1 MPKNHSPLTIHNSL
15 FAILLLSLA
24 LNLHALAAENLW
36 EDEIFTALFAS
47 RPPAELIEWTKDD
60 IHPPLYYLIAGAFTR
75 LTIPL
80 DAVTDHPTPAS
91 DWLWR
96 FPSVMAA
103 VLTVTVT
110 FKLGLQVADYKLQV
124 AEDRL
129 YASGSTPYASRITHH
144 VSYSTAITTTL
155 LLALAP
161 IAVKYGQEARMH
173 ALFMFL
179 SALATLL
186 LFRALARPR
195 RWLRWLAYALAI
207 TATLYTMYFGF
218 LILAAHIGLF
228 LFTIYDLRPVPR
240 SGVFTISSLR
250 NTQHA
255 TRLLGFTASVVLT
268 FLLYAPWWPVLF
280 NILRKRA
287 AVGAI
292 EGGVGSPLAFVPG
305 VIRALGP
312 LPEPVA
318 WGFLALFI
326 FGMILLARRDWPI
339 AAFAALW
346 LALPVALPIVLG
358 DPRALQ
364 FRYAFVLPVYLT
376 VIAYAMVRMSR
387 SANEQI
393 NERTGPGWRTGKQPL
408 SSIFYPLSS
417 ILKYF
422 LWILATLSFIAVLGI
437 YGQTK
442 PDWRDAAAYLDEHTS
457 PNDLILIGPLWD
469 EGRFIDYYYR
479 GQAQLLTP
487 AALLTNI
494 QERAETLRATGGRV
508 WAVNR
513 FEPAPSPVVKNVV
526 FPGGVVVSEPELV
539 IYEPAVLT
547 EAALDLARQA
557 VGAAYPWAAAM
568 EAQGVL
574 NPDPRTAKA
583 GALRA
588 LGDALV
594 AAGRP
599 QEAIAPYQAAVDIF
613 PGWVD
618 GFVVLAET
626 QEAVGNLPE
635 AVEAYRQAVAYNL
648 KWQGPA
654 AVEAAALVKA
664 GRWAEAVEKYHQ
676 IIEAK

>member
-1 MPKNHSPLTIHNSL
+1 MTNINSPFTIHHSL
-15 FAILLLSLA
+15 FAILLLSFA

-36 EDEIFTALFAS
+36 EDEIFTAIFAS
-47 RPPAELIEWTKDD
+47 RPPVELIEWTKDD

-75 LTIPL
+75 PTLL
-80 DAVTDHPTPAS
+80 LGAVADHPTPAS

-103 VLTVTVT
+103 VLTVAVT
-110 FKLGLQVADYKLQV
+110 YKLAFNLQRS
-124 AEDRL
+124 A
-129 YASGSTPYASRITHH
+129 
-144 VSYSTAITTTL
+144 AITAAL

-186 LFRALARPR
+186 LFRALARPQQR
-195 RWLRWLAYALAI
+195 LRWLAYALAI

-218 LILAAHIGLF
+218 LILAAHAGLI
-228 LFTIYDLRPVPR
+228 LFTIYDLRFTTCPQGAFGSAPTRGIYAPR
-240 SGVFTISSLR
+240 TRAKPPFGTH
-250 NTQHA
+250 HA
-255 TRLLGFTASVVLT
+255 PRLFGFITSVVLT
-268 FLLYAPWWPVLF
+268 FVLYAPWWPVLF

-287 AVGAI
+287 AIGAI

-312 LPEPVA
+312 PPEPIA
-318 WGFLALFI
+318 WGFLALFVV
-326 FGMILLARRDWPI
+326 GVILLARRDWPI

-376 VIAYAMVRMSR
+376 VIAYATVRLSE
-387 SANEQI
+387 SANKWI
-393 NERTGPGWRTGKQPL
+393 NELTRQAWRTEKQPL
-408 SSIFYPLSS
+408 SSILYPLSS
-417 ILKYF
+417 ILQYF

-442 PDWRDAAAYLDEHTS
+442 PDWRDAAAYLDEHTG

-479 GQAQLLTP
+479 GQAPLLTP

-494 QERAETLRATGGRV
+494 QERAESLRATGGRV

-513 FEPAPSPVVKNVV
+513 FGPAPSPAVKNIV
-526 FPGGVVVSEPELV
+526 FPGGVVVSEPQLA

-557 VGAAYPWAAAM
+557 VGAAYPWAAEM

-594 AAGRP
+594 AASRP
-599 QEAIAPYQAAVDIF
+599 KEAIAPYQTAVDIF

-635 AVEAYRQAVAYNL
+635 AAEAYQQAVAYNL
-648 KWQGPA
+648 KWQGSA

-664 GRWAEAVEKYHQ
+664 GQWAEAVEKYHQ